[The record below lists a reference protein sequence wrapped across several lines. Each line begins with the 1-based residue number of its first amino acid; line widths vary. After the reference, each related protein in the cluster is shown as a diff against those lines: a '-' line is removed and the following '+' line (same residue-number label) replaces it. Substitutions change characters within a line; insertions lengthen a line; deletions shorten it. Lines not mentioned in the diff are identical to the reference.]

1 MFQLNRRAD
10 YAVRLLLEVGLN
22 PQGFLATA
30 EAARRQQMPYEF
42 IRKVAQTLVSSG
54 LLVSERG
61 MHGGL
66 SLGRPA
72 EEISLLD
79 IVRAFGSPAL
89 NRCTT
94 DPPRCDRRASCA
106 AHPYWVEAQNQVEKI
121 LSGAR
126 LSALVERQAVLN
138 RGRPEPELNVRP
150 RSEEREGG
158 EHDKATAT

>member
-10 YAVRLLLEVGLN
+10 YAVRLLLEVSGH
-22 PQGFLATA
+22 PQGYLATA

-61 MHGGL
+61 MRGGL

-72 EEISLLD
+72 EAISLLD
-79 IVRAFGSPAL
+79 IVRPFDSPFL
-89 NRCTT
+89 NRCTI
-94 DPPRCDRRASCA
+94 DPPRCDRRASCVV
-106 AHPYWVEAQNQVEKI
+106 HPVWAEAQNQVEKI

-126 LSALVERQAVLN
+126 LSDMVERQAALN
-138 RGRPEPELNVRP
+138 RRRPEPELNVRP
-150 RSEEREGG
+150 RSEKQEGEERDEAA
-158 EHDKATAT
+158 AT

>member
-10 YAVRLLLEVGLN
+10 YAVRLLLEVAGH
-22 PQGFLATA
+22 PQGYLATA

-66 SLGRPA
+66 SLARPA

-79 IVRAFGSPAL
+79 IVRASGSPAL

-94 DPPRCDRRASCA
+94 DPPRCDRLGSCA
-106 AHPYWVEAQNQVEKI
+106 AHPVWIEAQNQVENI

-126 LSALVERQAVLN
+126 LSDMVERQAALN
-138 RGRPEPELNVRP
+138 RARPEPELNTRP

-158 EHDKATAT
+158 DHDEAIAT

>member
-10 YAVRLLLEVGLN
+10 YAVRLLLEVGGH
-22 PQGFLATA
+22 PQGYLATA

-79 IVRAFGSPAL
+79 IVRPFGSPSL

-106 AHPYWVEAQNQVEKI
+106 AHPYWIEAQNQVEKI

-126 LSALVERQAVLN
+126 LSDMVERQAALN

-150 RSEEREGG
+150 RSEEQEGG
-158 EHDKATAT
+158 EHDEATAT